1 VVEDSVRVGGADEAV
16 AAAERLGYPV
26 AVKVADGPLRHR
38 LDLGGVRLDL
48 DDADDVRRAYREMAT
63 RFGAGPGAGLVVAVQ
78 RMRPAGTGCVVDL
91 VEDPAFGPVIGF
103 GLAGVATDLFG
114 DHAWRAA
121 PLTAEDAA
129 ALVRAPLA
137 APLLVEP
144 PAADLAAL
152 EDLVVRLG
160 LLADEQPEVRAVQLN
175 PVLAAGDGAAVL
187 HATVHI
193 GHASARPDTGPRRM
207 R

>member
-1 VVEDSVRVGGADEAV
+1 MVARFGGGGAGDRSGDE
-16 AAAERLGYPV
+16 
-26 AVKVADGPLRHR
+26 
-38 LDLGGVRLDL
+38 
-48 DDADDVRRAYREMAT
+48 
-63 RFGAGPGAGLVVAVQ
+63 LVVAVQ
-78 RMRPAGTGCVVDL
+78 RMRPPGTGCVVDL

-137 APLLVEP
+137 APLLAEP
-144 PAADLAAL
+144 PAADLPAL
-152 EDLVVRLG
+152 EDLVLRLG
-160 LLADEQPEVRAVQLN
+160 LLADEQPEVRAVHLN
-175 PVLAAGDGAAVL
+175 PVLAATGGRAVL

-193 GHASARPDTGPRRM
+193 GPPSVRPDTGPRRM